1 MTIVFAIVC
10 EDFGLSTTWLFA
22 VLLPFNK
29 YRCLWCIS
37 VPCRWTEHIAHIS
50 LTGKGKVTEVHL
62 HHTCSAV
69 IGAKRENW
77 RYLGRVVKVIKDV
90 TVVALCY
97 TWSFLGHFGSRGEL
111 WTQHNRIMLGLLAN
125 CCLPVFKHSG
135 YTGQHYLESCFCVAT
150 WQM

>member
-1 MTIVFAIVC
+1 MLLCAKILASVQRDFLLYCYLLTNIGVSGVFLYHAD
-10 EDFGLSTTWLFA
+10 EPNTS
-22 VLLPFNK
+22 
-29 YRCLWCIS
+29 
-37 VPCRWTEHIAHIS
+37 HIS

-77 RYLGRVVKVIKDV
+77 RYVGRVVKVIKDV

-111 WTQHNRIMLGLLAN
+111 
-125 CCLPVFKHSG
+125 
-135 YTGQHYLESCFCVAT
+135 
-150 WQM
+150 